1 MSLETLAWWACVKGL
16 DVLACGDFTHPAWL
30 AELRRKLR
38 PAGDGLFTLREGG
51 ASGPARQASYGK
63 SAEGAPRSAGRAV
76 VGESA
81 EGAPRSAG
89 QASLDER
96 PEGAPRSAERTEV
109 GTGEALR
116 PAGDGLFTLCED
128 DASRPAGQA
137 SFGEGEGLE
146 RLAGIGGGARFVLG
160 TEVSCVYPQGGRTRR
175 IHVLVFAPDFAAVDG
190 LRKAFAPFGA
200 LESDGRPT
208 LRLSARDLVEA
219 AITVSP
225 SCEAVP
231 AHVWTPWYGALGS
244 KGGFDSLEEAFG
256 DMAPHIR
263 AVETGLSSD
272 PAMNWRAPELDGRT
286 LVSFSDA
293 HSAPRLGREFTA
305 FSGEPSYRAV
315 IEGLRKGRVEWTGE
329 FYPQEGKYYYDG
341 HRKCGARVAPEDA
354 GDGRCPACGRP
365 MTRGVLGRVAALS
378 GRPPASLRADADGT
392 LRGADGSRPGFRR
405 LVPLQEVVAEALGR
419 GAGSKAAREAY
430 FHLIER
436 VGPELRVLAEADEA
450 EIAAA
455 GGERVAEGVMRV
467 RTGRAFI
474 EPGFDGQY
482 GSVRIWGEEAG

>member
-1 MSLETLAWWACVKGL
+1 MSLETLAWWAGVKGL

-38 PAGDGLFTLREGG
+38 PAGDGLFTLREDG
-51 ASGPARQASYGK
+51 ASG
-63 SAEGAPRSAGRAV
+63 
-76 VGESA
+76 
-81 EGAPRSAG
+81 
-89 QASLDER
+89 
-96 PEGAPRSAERTEV
+96 
-109 GTGEALR
+109 
-116 PAGDGLFTLCED
+116 
-128 DASRPAGQA
+128 PAGQA
-137 SFGEGEGLE
+137 SFGENADDAPGPAGQTPFGESASEGARRIEGQSSFGESADAGAE
-146 RLAGIGGGARFVLG
+146 RLVGIRGGARFVLG

-175 IHVLVFAPDFAAVDG
+175 IHLLVFAPDFAAVDG

-219 AITVSP
+219 ALTVSP
-225 SCEAVP
+225 LCEAVP

-305 FSGEPSYRAV
+305 FSGEPSYGAV

-405 LVPLQEVVAEALGR
+405 LVPLQEIVAEALGR

-430 FHLIER
+430 FRLIER
-436 VGPELRVLAEADEA
+436 VGPELRVLTEADEA

-467 RTGRAFI
+467 RAGRARI

-482 GSVRIWGEEAG
+482 GSVRIWDGVGRGRAAEG

>member
-1 MSLETLAWWACVKGL
+1 MSLETLAWWAGVKGL

-38 PAGDGLFTLREGG
+38 PAGDGLFTLRED
-51 ASGPARQASYGK
+51 
-63 SAEGAPRSAGRAV
+63 GAPRSAGQASS
-76 VGESA
+76 GESA
-81 EGAPRSAG
+81 EGAPRSPV
-89 QASLDER
+89 QS
-96 PEGAPRSAERTEV
+96 
-109 GTGEALR
+109 
-116 PAGDGLFTLCED
+116 
-128 DASRPAGQA
+128 
-137 SFGEGEGLE
+137 SFGGSEGEE
-146 RLAGIGGGARFVLG
+146 ADRLAGIGGGARFVLG
-160 TEVSCVYPQGGRTRR
+160 TEVSCVYSQGGRTRR
-175 IHVLVFAPDFAAVDG
+175 IHVLIFAPDFAAVDG

-208 LRLSARDLVEA
+208 LRLSARDLVESVL
-219 AITVSP
+219 TVSP

-315 IEGLRKGRVEWTGE
+315 VEGLRKGRVEWTGE

-354 GDGRCPACGRP
+354 GDGRCPVCGRP
-365 MTRGVLGRVAALS
+365 MTRGVLGRVASLS
-378 GRPPASLRADADGT
+378 GRPPSSLRADADGT
-392 LRGADGSRPGFRR
+392 LRGADGHRPGFRR

-430 FHLIER
+430 FRLIER

-467 RTGRAFI
+467 RTGRASI

-482 GSVRIWGEEAG
+482 GSVRIWGGG

>member
-1 MSLETLAWWACVKGL
+1 MSLETLACWAGVKGL

-38 PAGDGLFTLREGG
+38 PTGDGLFTLHED
-51 ASGPARQASYGK
+51 
-63 SAEGAPRSAGRAV
+63 GAPSPAGRAV

-81 EGAPRSAG
+81 GEAPR
-89 QASLDER
+89 
-96 PEGAPRSAERTEV
+96 
-109 GTGEALR
+109 
-116 PAGDGLFTLCED
+116 PARQ
-128 DASRPAGQA
+128 S
-137 SFGEGEGLE
+137 SFGESADAGAG
-146 RLAGIGGGARFVLG
+146 RLDGIGGGARFVLG

-175 IHVLVFAPDFAAVDG
+175 IHALIFAPDFAAVDG

-208 LRLSARDLVEA
+208 LRLSARDLVDA
-219 AITVSP
+219 ALTVSP
-225 SCEAVP
+225 LCEAVP

-392 LRGADGSRPGFRR
+392 LRGADGNRPGFRR

-430 FHLIER
+430 FRLIER

-467 RTGRAFI
+467 RTGRASI

-482 GSVRIWGEEAG
+482 GSVRIWGEGGEVG

>member
-1 MSLETLAWWACVKGL
+1 MSLETMAWWAGVKGL

-30 AELRRKLR
+30 AELRRTLR
-38 PAGDGLFTLREGG
+38 PAGDGLFALREGL
-51 ASGPARQASYGK
+51 APRPAVDRLLAVRGGGDARRVGRSPVGEG
-63 SAEGAPRSAGRAV
+63 AEGLGRL
-76 VGESA
+76 
-81 EGAPRSAG
+81 EG
-89 QASLDER
+89 
-96 PEGAPRSAERTEV
+96 V
-109 GTGEALR
+109 
-116 PAGDGLFTLCED
+116 
-128 DASRPAGQA
+128 
-137 SFGEGEGLE
+137 
-146 RLAGIGGGARFVLG
+146 GGGTRFVLG
-160 TEVSCVYPQGGRTRR
+160 TEASCVYPQGGRTRR
-175 IHVLVFAPDFAAVDG
+175 IHVLLLAPDFAAADG
-190 LRKAFAPFGA
+190 LREALAPFGA

-219 AITVSP
+219 ALTVNP
-225 SCEAVP
+225 LCEAVP
-231 AHVWTPWYGALGS
+231 AHAWTPWYGVLGS
-244 KGGFDSLEEAFG
+244 KGGFDSLAEAFG

-293 HSAPRLGREFTA
+293 HSAPRLGREFTV

-315 IEGLRKGRVEWTGE
+315 VEGLRKGRVEWTGE

-365 MTRGVLGRVAALS
+365 MTRGVLGRAAALS

-392 LRGADGSRPGFRR
+392 LRDADGSRPGFRR
-405 LVPLQEVVAEALGR
+405 LIPLLEIVAEALGR
-419 GAGSKAAREAY
+419 GAGSKAARNAY
-430 FHLIER
+430 FRVIER

-455 GGERVAEGVMRV
+455 GGERIAEGVMRA
-467 RTGRAFI
+467 RTGRASI

-482 GSVRIWGEEAG
+482 GSVRIWGDDDGQAGVDSEAGRD

>member
-1 MSLETLAWWACVKGL
+1 MSLEALAWWADVKGL
-16 DVLACGDFTHPAWL
+16 DVLACGDFTHPTWL
-30 AELRRKLR
+30 AELRRKLH
-38 PAGDGLFTLREGG
+38 PAGDGLFALREDG
-51 ASGPARQASYGK
+51 ASSP
-63 SAEGAPRSAGRAV
+63 AGRAV
-76 VGESA
+76 VGEGAEGASDPAGNGLSVLRADGAPGPAGRAPVGESA
-81 EGAPRSAG
+81 EGASH
-89 QASLDER
+89 
-96 PEGAPRSAERTEV
+96 
-109 GTGEALR
+109 
-116 PAGDGLFTLCED
+116 
-128 DASRPAGQA
+128 PAGQA
-137 SFGEGEGLE
+137 SFGESAEEGAR
-146 RLAGIGGGARFVLG
+146 RLAGMGGGARFVLG

-175 IHVLVFAPDFAAVDG
+175 IHVLIFAPDFAAVDG

-200 LESDGRPT
+200 LKSDGRPA

-219 AITVSP
+219 ALTVSP
-225 SCEAVP
+225 LCEAVP

-256 DMAPHIR
+256 NMAPYIR

-315 IEGLRKGRVEWTGE
+315 VEGLRKGRVEWTGE

-392 LRGADGSRPGFRR
+392 LRGADGNRPGFRR

-430 FHLIER
+430 FRLIER

-482 GSVRIWGEEAG
+482 GSVRIWGGAG

>member
-1 MSLETLAWWACVKGL
+1 MSLETLAWWAGVKGL

-63 SAEGAPRSAGRAV
+63 SADGASGPAGQSSF
-76 VGESA
+76 GESA
-81 EGAPRSAG
+81 DGALRSAG
-89 QASLDER
+89 QAPVDAGAE
-96 PEGAPRSAERTEV
+96 EGARRI
-109 GTGEALR
+109 
-116 PAGDGLFTLCED
+116 
-128 DASRPAGQA
+128 AGQA
-137 SFGEGEGLE
+137 PFGGSEGEGLR
-146 RLAGIGGGARFVLG
+146 RLDGIGGGAQFVLG

-175 IHVLVFAPDFAAVDG
+175 IHVLIFAPDFAAVDG

-219 AITVSP
+219 ALAVSP

-305 FSGEPSYRAV
+305 FSGEPSYGAV
-315 IEGLRKGRVEWTGE
+315 VEGLRKGRVEWTGE

-365 MTRGVLGRVAALS
+365 VTRGVLGRVAALS
-378 GRPPASLRADADGT
+378 GRPPAVLRADADGT
-392 LRGADGSRPGFRR
+392 LRGADGNRPGFRR
-405 LVPLQEVVAEALGR
+405 LVPLQEIVAEALGR

-430 FHLIER
+430 FRLIER
-436 VGPELRVLAEADEA
+436 VGPELRALAEADEA

-467 RTGRAFI
+467 RTGRASI

-482 GSVRIWGEEAG
+482 GSVRIWGTGGEG

>member
-1 MSLETLAWWACVKGL
+1 MSLETLAWWAGVKGV

-38 PAGDGLFTLREGG
+38 PAGDGLFTLRADG
-51 ASGPARQASYGK
+51 ASGPAGQSSFGESADGALRSAGQAPVDAG
-63 SAEGAPRSAGRAV
+63 AEGAPRSAV
-76 VGESA
+76 QS
-81 EGAPRSAG
+81 
-89 QASLDER
+89 
-96 PEGAPRSAERTEV
+96 
-109 GTGEALR
+109 
-116 PAGDGLFTLCED
+116 
-128 DASRPAGQA
+128 
-137 SFGEGEGLE
+137 SFGGSEGEE
-146 RLAGIGGGARFVLG
+146 ADRLAGIGGGARFVLG

-175 IHVLVFAPDFAAVDG
+175 IHVLIFAPDFAAVDG

-208 LRLSARDLVEA
+208 LRLSVRDLVEA
-219 AITVSP
+219 ALAVSP
-225 SCEAVP
+225 LCEAVP

-244 KGGFDSLEEAFG
+244 KGGFDSLDEAFG

-305 FSGEPSYRAV
+305 FSGEPSYGAV
-315 IEGLRKGRVEWTGE
+315 VEGLRKGRVEWTGE

-392 LRGADGSRPGFRR
+392 LRGADGHRPGFRR

-419 GAGSKAAREAY
+419 GAGGKAAREAY
-430 FHLIER
+430 FRLIER

-467 RTGRAFI
+467 RAGRARI

-482 GSVRIWGEEAG
+482 GAVRIWGEGGEVG